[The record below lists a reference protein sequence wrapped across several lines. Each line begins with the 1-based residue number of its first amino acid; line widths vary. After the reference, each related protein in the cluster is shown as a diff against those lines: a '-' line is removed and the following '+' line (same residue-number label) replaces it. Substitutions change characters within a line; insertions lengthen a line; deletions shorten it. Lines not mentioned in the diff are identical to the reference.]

1 MIYLGIVLFILFIP
15 FLGAMFLY
23 IYRKG
28 CKIDVSIERAF
39 FKEKSNSS
47 ELCLDF
53 QVVNK
58 GHFHSIILNVD
69 AGFLPV
75 INFINKKILS
85 NGKDYYF
92 DTVILKSGKSFNFK
106 VIFEL
111 PKEVLHKEELEKLKC
126 FVNLCYYDLKPIR
139 FFYKEFSINDLA
151 TNQETEIKES
161 VGVKEDDFMD
171 EIKLIEK
178 ENVFCLKTPIITHYD
193 GVDYVVSLINKG
205 IGELKNIDKKFKG
218 VAVCIAESLIA
229 IIQGRVGCV
238 YSIVPSSLAQ
248 LFNHYFNEDSSL
260 SSPYALELVLRDIGF
275 FRFYFSLYPGII
287 GKVLRRRGWF
297 YIFAGR
303 KAAAVDD
310 AGGTVRPYDKFVVL
324 APDKPDEISM
334 KIKDKINQSGFEI
347 DVFIVDAN
355 DLGKVDILGSTNR
368 EMNKKIIDYLRS
380 NPQGNDDEQ
389 TPIVFIPIH

>member
-28 CKIDVSIERAF
+28 CNLDVSIERAF

-75 INFINKKILS
+75 INFLNKKIAS

-111 PKEVLHKEELEKLKC
+111 PKGVLHKEELEKLKC
-126 FVNLCYYDLKPIR
+126 FVKLCYYDLKPIR
-139 FFYKEFSINDLA
+139 FFYKEFNINNLVAND
-151 TNQETEIKES
+151 ETEIRGS
-161 VGVKEDDFMD
+161 IGIKEDYFMN
-171 EIKLIEK
+171 EIRLIDK

-193 GVDYVVSLINKG
+193 DVNYVVSLVNKG
-205 IGELKNIDKKFKG
+205 IDELKHIDGKFKG

-238 YSIVPSSLAQ
+238 YSIVPSSSAQ

-275 FRFYFSLYPGII
+275 LRFYFSLYPGII
-287 GKVLRRRGWF
+287 GKALRKKGWF

-334 KIKDKINQSGFEI
+334 KIKNKINQSGFEI

-368 EMNKKIIDYLRS
+368 GMNEEIIGYLKN

-389 TPIVFIPIH
+389 TPIVFIPLH